1 MPCAPSCLIACIA
14 DCKRRT
20 GLLMSACLAVRSM
33 HRLQRP
39 SPLIFSRAL
48 AVKVPPPL
56 WPACLT
62 SASSPAAS
70 NTCDDDRPQ
79 RGIAQGSCQ
88 DLRRGHPLLRR
99 VGAQSRLSAL
109 CGADFP
115 FGAGRKP
122 APPRPESKTAR
133 TTAQHSHLLEIAP
146 STGADTGN
154 GTLSLALKSAPPN
167 EQRGDKPFH
176 GRSTLRYFATF

>member
-1 MPCAPSCLIACIA
+1 MIACIA

-20 GLLMSACLAVRSM
+20 GLLTSACLAVRSM
-33 HRLQRP
+33 HRLRRP

-48 AVKVPPPL
+48 AVKTVPPPL

-62 SASSPAAS
+62 CASSPAAS
-70 NTCDDDRPQ
+70 DACDDDRPQ

-109 CGADFP
+109 CSADFP

-122 APPRPESKTAR
+122 DPPRPESKTAR
-133 TTAQHSHLLEIAP
+133 ATTQHSHLLEIAP

-154 GTLSLALKSAPPN
+154 VTLSLALNGAPQN
-167 EQRGDKPFH
+167 EQRGDKPVH
-176 GRSTLRYFATF
+176 RRSALRNFATF